1 MLKIG
6 VFSKK
11 NLFFF
16 LRVKNGSGQM
26 SLQGGKGGVFLFCT
40 GQKSLSSELLYP
52 AFPPKKLVRENF
64 RFLLW
69 RLFNLSLFF
78 VIL

>member
-26 SLQGGKGGVFLFCT
+26 SLQGGEGGVFLFCT

-52 AFPPKKLVRENF
+52 AFPQK
-64 RFLLW
+64 
-69 RLFNLSLFF
+69 NLYAK
-78 VIL
+78 ILDFSCGVFSIYHYFS